1 MSNQAEKYQDDEDII
16 IIHLGRTLS
25 KEQYQE
31 VVDSVI
37 AFMNKRW
44 PTLSNNRFSN

>member
-1 MSNQAEKYQDDEDII
+1 MSRRAEQYQDDEDII
-16 IIHLGRTLS
+16 TIHLGKILS
-25 KEQYQE
+25 EEQYQE
-31 VVDSVI
+31 VVDSVL